1 MNELRLLPIWRDSRK
16 NLTINTASRF
26 FSIEAENWPNRS
38 ISTPK
43 GAPISMIFRRTTG
56 NRQYEG
62 TTYRAWLKRKGNK
75 GLVDQQGSR
84 DKRVD
89 YDYAE
94 RRLLK
99 KRPNFPEKT
108 RIRKFTCTQALLGPT
123 YGMVPYR
130 IYPATTPPPHN
141 NHHDGKPKVHRGV
154 SLDRF

>member
-89 YDYAE
+89 YDNAE

-108 RIRKFTCTQALLGPT
+108 RIQSSHAHRRCWVLW
-123 YGMVPYR
+123 YGTIPYIVSIQPQHR
-130 IYPATTPPPHN
+130 PHTITTMMESQ
-141 NHHDGKPKVHRGV
+141 K
-154 SLDRF
+154 

>member
-108 RIRKFTCTQALLGPT
+108 RIRKFTPHHTDVAGYLW
-123 YGMVPYR
+123 YGTITISYLSNHNTPHPR
-130 IYPATTPPPHN
+130 PHTITTMMESQ
-141 NHHDGKPKVHRGV
+141 K
-154 SLDRF
+154 